1 VATEAELLA
10 SLRLRLDDQPA
21 DGDDPRWSDEEL
33 NLYLED
39 AVKRYSQDFPRLRE
53 QEGEVDEAGTRYDAP
68 ADLLDDAIYRVT
80 LITADGREAEVV
92 HHLSRGRSR
101 RWWRLIGDVLAFGF
115 EIPIGATIRVE
126 YDAIHDL
133 PETGV
138 CTVPTEDE
146 EMVLLWAMH
155 LAFRRTG
162 GNDATLSRWTDD
174 RKRDDS
180 PLIPHHRFLAD
191 EYQRRVRDK
200 RNRTGFARLER
211 PNSRRDRYYS

>member
-1 VATEAELLA
+1 VASKADLLA
-10 SLRLRLDDQPA
+10 SLRIRLDDVPA
-21 DGDDPRWSDEEL
+21 AGDDPRWSDEEL
-33 NLYLED
+33 ELYLAD

-53 QEGEVDEAGTRYDAP
+53 QQGEVTTAGTRYDAP
-68 ADLLDDAIYRVT
+68 ADLLDDAVYRIT
-80 LITADGREAEVV
+80 LTSPSGVESEVY
-92 HHLSRGRSR
+92 HYLSRGRTR
-101 RWWRLIGDVLAFGF
+101 RWWRLIGDVIAFGF
-115 EIPIGATIRVE
+115 QLSVGSVLLVE
-126 YDAIHDL
+126 YDALHEL
-133 PETGV
+133 PETGD
-138 CTVPTEDE
+138 CTVPVEDE